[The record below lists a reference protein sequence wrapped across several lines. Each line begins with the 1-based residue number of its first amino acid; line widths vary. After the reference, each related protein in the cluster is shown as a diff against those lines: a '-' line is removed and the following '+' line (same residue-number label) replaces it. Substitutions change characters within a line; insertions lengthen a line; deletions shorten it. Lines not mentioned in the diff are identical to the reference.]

1 MSVDSSGKQAVDF
14 VWGNVPMQPNDDRAA
29 TISNIGGSTG
39 DYGWSATTQV
49 ASVRLDPAL
58 DNHANVEAG
67 WSGYPSFVAGAGNY
81 IVTAASGNGTT
92 VTYQSQNFLAPGT
105 VVNITGLTASAY
117 NLSGVT
123 VATSKFGNFTVT
135 NSANV
140 GEITGQRGKVE
151 STTALSAADGVGLGN
166 IIVPSVVGS
175 TTAVALDALRD
186 AGYEA
191 ANITTASA
199 TANAK
204 KDVTR
209 FNATSATVAVVY
221 TTSASTAYPVGTKI
235 TLAAGTPDGVAPV
248 NLPAY
253 ALGTWT
259 VTAAASGNVTIAG
272 SGFTVADTTGINE
285 TGNVFG
291 VAGTIKTQSTAA
303 NAADVST
310 SATITITPYAAAS

>member
-67 WSGYPSFVAGAGNY
+67 WSGYPSFVEAAGNY

-135 NSANV
+135 NSANA

-151 STTALSAADGVGLGN
+151 STTALSAADGVGLGY
-166 IIVPSVVGS
+166 IIVPSVLGE
-175 TTAVALDALRD
+175 TTAVALDLLKD
-186 AGYEA
+186 AGYET

-199 TANAK
+199 ASNVGKSVTAVSRTAGSAIMTITCGSHGFVAGNK
-204 KDVTR
+204 VTISDV
-209 FNATSATVAVVY
+209 SG
-221 TTSASTAYPVGTKI
+221 GT
-235 TLAAGTPDGVAPV
+235 GV
-248 NLPAY
+248 N
-253 ALGTWT
+253 GTWT
-259 VTAAASGNVTIAG
+259 VLGVTNSGV
-272 SGFTVADTTGINE
+272 FTVTGTSTTVQAL
-285 TGNVFG
+285 TGLAGVVSG

-303 NAADVST
+303 NAASVAT
-310 SATITITPYAAAS
+310 TATITITPWAAAS

>member
-1 MSVDSSGKQAVDF
+1 MSVDSSGNQAVDF

-39 DYGWSATTQV
+39 DYGWAATTQV

-67 WSGYPSFVAGAGNY
+67 WSGYPSFVAAEGNY
-81 IVTAASGNGTT
+81 LVTGASGNGTT

-105 VVNITGLTASAY
+105 TVNITGLTASAY

-135 NSANV
+135 NSANA

-166 IIVPSVVGS
+166 IIVPNVLGA
-175 TTAVALDALRD
+175 TTAVALDLLKD
-186 AGYEA
+186 AGYET
-191 ANITTASA
+191 ANITTATAA
-199 TANAK
+199 TNAAK
-204 KDVTR
+204 
-209 FNATSATVAVVY
+209 
-221 TTSASTAYPVGTKI
+221 
-235 TLAAGTPDGVAPV
+235 
-248 NLPAY
+248 
-253 ALGTWT
+253 T
-259 VTAAASGNVTIAG
+259 VTAATRTSGSTTLVFTASGAGAAYGVGTKVTVSAFTGDDAVLNGTYTVIANATNTF
-272 SGFTVADTTGINE
+272 SVTTTATTAVALTAQTAS
-285 TGNVFG
+285 VVG

-303 NAADVST
+303 NAAGVAT
-310 SATITITPYAAAS
+310 TATITITPWAAAS